1 MDIEVLAGG
10 DRLRQERLTRSLH
23 HALLEVDGISVN
35 YPDSE
40 ESSADARKG
49 GAATHVILG
58 VTLLGAA
65 RPALQLLITAI
76 KEWSAVERNRKV
88 RLTEGEWSVEIT
100 GRPDEAQERL
110 VQRFLQDGTGHE
122 EQRS

>member
-23 HALLEVDGISVN
+23 HALLDVDGISVD

-40 ESSADARKG
+40 EISTDARKS
-49 GAATHVILG
+49 GAATHVILA

-65 RPALQLLITAI
+65 RPALQLLLTAI
-76 KEWSAVERNRKV
+76 KEWSAIERNRKV
-88 RLTEGEWSVEIT
+88 RLTEGERSIEIT
-100 GRPDEAQERL
+100 VRPDEA
-110 VQRFLQDGTGHE
+110 
-122 EQRS
+122 